1 MKCDRCGETNPA
13 EIHTCTPKQSGPVIQ
28 ARKEG
33 DLIVADLPQVP
44 TGGGGISSTLPAK
57 REWINLT
64 ATEIKILRRAANNDR
79 EFAELV
85 QAKLKEKNRD

>member
-1 MKCDRCGETNPA
+1 MKCNRCGEANPA
-13 EIHTCTPKQSGPVIQ
+13 EIHTCTPKQ
-28 ARKEG
+28 
-33 DLIVADLPQVP
+33 
-44 TGGGGISSTLPAK
+44 

-85 QAKLKEKNRD
+85 QAKLKEKNND